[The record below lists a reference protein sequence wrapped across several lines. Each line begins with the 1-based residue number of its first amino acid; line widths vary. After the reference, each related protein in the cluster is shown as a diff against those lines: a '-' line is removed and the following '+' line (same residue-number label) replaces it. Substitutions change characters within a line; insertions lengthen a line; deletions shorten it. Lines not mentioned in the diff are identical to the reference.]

1 MRRWAPRARSGA
13 IAVALA
19 LFAAAPAGAD
29 QEKRPVP
36 DYDGRPDP
44 GPDAGEVLIWVPR
57 IVLFP
62 AYLATEYLLR
72 WPLGHLVTWLERE
85 KIVQQAYGILTF
97 GSGGTLGVFPTALFD
112 FGLRPSVGLYL
123 FSDPFLH
130 HDNRFRVSVAYGGD
144 DWLSLG
150 AKERVILADDD
161 RGELVVRG
169 GYLRRP
175 DYPFYGVGPDARQG
189 DETFYRLTRVE
200 VATSIS
206 LRREHAGY
214 LAEARVFFDQRDR
227 SDYGLSTE
235 DFFIVE
241 NIPGYT
247 ESSMFE
253 QRLEVW
259 VDSRSAGPTY
269 ESSGTGVRLDARAAQ
284 AFATED
290 LEDQRFVRYGG
301 ELSLFLDV
309 TGTRRVLGLNVE
321 ADTIESLGSEPVP
334 LSYMLGLGGTE
345 SMRGFYLGRFVGPSA
360 LTATLDYRWPIA
372 SFLDAEL
379 FAGVGNVFAE
389 RWEDL
394 DLDKLAAHGGLA
406 IRTNT
411 SRDLS
416 FDIVVGVGTRQF
428 DRGPLLPESFRLTVG
443 TNRGF

>member
-1 MRRWAPRARSGA
+1 MRGWPL
-13 IAVALA
+13 AVAALLA
-19 LFAAAPAGAD
+19 VSIAGAAARAD
-29 QEKRPVP
+29 EEKRPVP

-44 GPDAGEVLIWVPR
+44 GPDAGEVLVWVPR
-57 IVLFP
+57 VILFP
-62 AYLATEYLLR
+62 AYLTTEYLIR
-72 WPLGHLVTWLERE
+72 WPLGRLITWLERE
-85 KIVQQAYGILTF
+85 KVVQQAYGIFTF
-97 GSGGTLGVFPTALFD
+97 GTGGTLGVFTTALFD

-130 HDNRFRVSVAYGGD
+130 PDNRFRVSVAYGGD

-150 AKERVILADDD
+150 AKERLIVADDD
-161 RGELVVRG
+161 RGEIVLRG
-169 GYLRRP
+169 GYQRRP
-175 DYPFYGVGPDARQG
+175 DYPFYGVGPDARQS

-206 LRREHAGY
+206 LRSAHAGT
-214 LAEARVFFDQRDR
+214 LAEARVFFDHRDR
-227 SDYGLSTE
+227 SDYGKPTE
-235 DFFIVE
+235 DYFFVKAIA
-241 NIPGYT
+241 GYT
-247 ESSMFE
+247 DSELFE
-253 QRLEVW
+253 QRLELW
-259 VDSRSAGPTY
+259 VDSRPQGPAYDAT
-269 ESSGTGVRLDARAAQ
+269 GTGVRLDARAAQ
-284 AFATED
+284 AFALDDVED
-290 LEDQRFVRYGG
+290 ERFVRYGG
-301 ELSLFLDV
+301 EVSIFVDV

-321 ADTIESLGSEPVP
+321 ADTIESLGAQPVP
-334 LSYMLGLGGTE
+334 LSYMLALGGTE

-389 RWEDL
+389 RWEDFEI
-394 DLDKLAAHGGLA
+394 DELAGHGGLA

-428 DRGPLLPESFRLTVG
+428 DRGPLLPESFRLLIG